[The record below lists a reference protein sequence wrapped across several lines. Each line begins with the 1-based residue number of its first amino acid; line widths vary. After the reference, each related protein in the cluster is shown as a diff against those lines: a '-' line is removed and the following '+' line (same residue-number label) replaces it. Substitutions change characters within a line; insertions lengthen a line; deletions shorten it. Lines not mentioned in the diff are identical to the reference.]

1 MLTGDCRSR
10 RSQFLPSRP
19 CSAVGSASRSSWR
32 SACPA
37 GSARS
42 LDFLRRSRRKTR
54 RELRLKCL
62 VLRGQEA
69 RRVSLQTGNS
79 DIYLVHRLL
88 EAGLCF
94 RSQSTAS
101 GQDRYSTTATG
112 QHVIRCGSRPR
123 GGVCACWPVAE
134 CNQSMKPVHWSNRI
148 PHRIGIPFR
157 KYWGRWCLT

>member
-10 RSQFLPSRP
+10 RSQFLPARP
-19 CSAVGSASRSSWR
+19 CSAVGSASSTGRRGSVLTFSAASRSSWR

-42 LDFLRRSRRKTR
+42 
-54 RELRLKCL
+54 L

-134 CNQSMKPVHWSNRI
+134 CNKSMKPVHWSNRI